1 MSNYNDGKKCYSKIS
16 YHKYKKEFNLLIDHS
31 MEWYESNKISINSIS
46 VTECIKK
53 NNDFRNI
60 LTYSSFLMEIIN
72 SLLFSNLFTSKC
84 QIVYFFL
91 NNNALISFG
100 NFKNE

>member
-1 MSNYNDGKKCYSKIS
+1 MSNYNDGKKCNSKIS
-16 YHKYKKEFNLLIDHS
+16 YHKYKKEFYLLIDHI
-31 MEWYESNKISINSIS
+31 MECYESNQITTNSIS

-60 LTYSSFLMEIIN
+60 LIT
-72 SLLFSNLFTSKC
+72 
-84 QIVYFFL
+84 FL

-100 NFKNE
+100 NFKTEDKIYILKKI